1 MSGLVGCIEA
11 VAKDFDDIDPKDIRQ
26 GIKSCMQYEGKIQVA
41 ESERTADKC
50 AVYGD
55 ANTSQDGI
63 FDQKLFSKGLEHSK
77 SLSDEAAGR
86 FLLRSPDLH
95 VHWHPHRRA

>member
-41 ESERTADKC
+41 ESERTAEGQR
-50 AVYGD
+50 V
-55 ANTSQDGI
+55 TIQDE
-63 FDQKLFSKGLEHSK
+63 QALEDLTKDIRRDMGENVPEQTDGQVLGGSSGQEK
-77 SLSDEAAGR
+77 DDDERGR
-86 FLLRSPDLH
+86 
-95 VHWHPHRRA
+95 